1 MSVLNCLRYLIGF
14 LLIVLR
20 HQTSSLASTTNTN
33 FQKDTCVSVPQGADN
48 PSRSSV
54 ASPAPQKTGGLAGGK
69 RGLAYND
76 ASLTYLFANQ
86 SSVSW
91 GYNWAPFANGSLPSN
106 LEFIPT
112 LWGLGEDATSSWFTQ
127 ASSAISYGSKHLFSF
142 NEPDIATQANLT
154 ASEAADGFIQY
165 MNPFHDQAELATPSV
180 TNGLGDSL
188 GLEWLSSFFDA
199 CAGRC
204 LVDTVNIH
212 WYGSAVDTSA
222 FQAFVSNASALATEN
237 GVGTLW
243 ITELRGNGGIDQQ
256 LQFLETALP
265 WLDSNDDVSGYAWFM
280 CAAGDGN
287 LVSSRGVVSAL
298 GQLYG

>member
-1 MSVLNCLRYLIGF
+1 MSVLNCLRYLMGF

-20 HQTSSLASTTNTN
+20 HQSSSLASSTNTY

-54 ASPAPQKTGGLAGGK
+54 ASPAPEKTGGLTGGK

-91 GYNWAPFANGSLPSN
+91 GYNWASFANGSLPSN

-142 NEPDIATQANLT
+142 NEPDIPTQANLN

-165 MNPFHDQAELATPSV
+165 MNPFHEQAELATPSV

-204 LVDTVNIH
+204 LVDAVNIH
-212 WYGSAVDTSA
+212 WYGSAVDTSD

-237 GVGTLW
+237 G
-243 ITELRGNGGIDQQ
+243 
-256 LQFLETALP
+256 FLETVLP
-265 WLDSNDDVSGYAWFM
+265 WLDGNDDVSGYAWFM

-287 LVSSRGVVSAL
+287 LVSSSGVVSAL